1 MLNTAAKL
9 KAFFA
14 GFGLPAYTLASVPE
28 EVELPYISYRLIEP
42 EWDKQADTYCQ
53 VFYPKNRLEALL
65 TKADQIAAAIGTG
78 HQIKMPG
85 GYIVL
90 YPAENF
96 IQIMS
101 DAHTQSAYI
110 SLIIKAYHKPGD

>member
-14 GFGLPAYTLASVPE
+14 GFDIPAYTLASVPE
-28 EVELPYISYRLIEP
+28 EVELPYIAYRLIEP
-42 EWDKQADTYCQ
+42 EWNKQADTYCSIY
-53 VFYPKNRLEALL
+53 YPKNQLEELL
-65 TKADQIAAAIGTG
+65 KKADQIAEAIGTG
-78 HQIKMPG
+78 HKIKMPG

-96 IQIMS
+96 IQIKA
-101 DAHTQSAYI
+101 DEHTQWAYI